1 MLKTYFKN
9 EFKALFALIIMINVP
24 YIAIKIGFENKIPT
38 LFYIFLASLVAL
50 RFIGQSSSEAE
61 LFKIEREKK
70 PNLSKQNLVMALKTK
85 KAHRDWTFVLSFLIL
100 IFSFLFV

>member
-1 MLKTYFKN
+1 MLKTYLKN
-9 EFKALFALIIMINVP
+9 EFKTLLILILLINIP

-38 LFYIFLASLVAL
+38 LFYIFLASLIAL
-50 RFIGQSSSEAE
+50 RFIGHNTSEAQ
-61 LFKIEREKK
+61 LFKKQREKN

-85 KAHRDWTFVLSFLIL
+85 KANRDWTFVISFIIL